1 MVYKIL
7 GILIICAA
15 GFLGYLIVDDSALSR
30 FQSSGKRSTCV
41 QLTPAQQFTQL
52 IKEDFEQLVQEKQ
65 LPSQWNSIATI
76 EIRMN
81 SQLAKAL
88 LSNQTPELKRVKN
101 GDHYLE
107 LEFMDLPDDE
117 NPGVII
123 QASLFEIKSKNKIF
137 EIGRTYTMN
146 DLNKIPS
153 KK

>member
-1 MVYKIL
+1 MVYKLL

-15 GFLGYLIVDDSALSR
+15 GTLGYLIVDESALEKLNTSLKN
-30 FQSSGKRSTCV
+30 SSCI
-41 QLTPAQQFTQL
+41 QLTPAQQFTNL
-52 IKEDFEQLVQEKQ
+52 IKDDFERLAQKKQ
-65 LPSQWNSIATI
+65 LPAEWNSIATI

-88 LSNQTPELKRVKN
+88 LGNRLPELKRVKE
-101 GDHYLE
+101 GTHYLE

-123 QASLFEIKSKNKIF
+123 QASLFDIKSNNKIF

-146 DLNKIPS
+146 ELNKVPS